1 MRWAAW
7 QSSRYCVA
15 CLNTTERVD
24 LKSFHHKEK
33 RSITMYGVDINET
46 YCGNHFAV
54 YTIIKSVYSTTETNI
69 MYVSYN
75 KKIKETFVEGG
86 LLRRMG
92 Q

>member
-54 YTIIKSVYSTTETNI
+54 YTIIKLLCRVPEINTVYVNDTSNLF
-69 MYVSYN
+69 Y
-75 KKIKETFVEGG
+75 FF
-86 LLRRMG
+86 
-92 Q
+92 